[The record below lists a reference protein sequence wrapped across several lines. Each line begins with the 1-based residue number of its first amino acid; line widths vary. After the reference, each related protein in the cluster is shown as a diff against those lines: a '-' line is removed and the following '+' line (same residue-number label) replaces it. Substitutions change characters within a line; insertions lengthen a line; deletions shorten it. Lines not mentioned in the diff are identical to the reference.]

1 MTARRIIGIVRRV
14 WVTTGGLLLMAM
26 PVYAWWTYAP
36 RLPDGSLV
44 SDAGVL
50 VERGDYLRFTPR
62 HVTGRPGLL
71 WVAGCLVP
79 AEAYAPLG
87 HAVAARG
94 YPVVIYGLPWRCA
107 PFPTQQAR
115 ADADLRRLLLA
126 SPSRWV
132 LGGHSKG
139 AVFVSQIAATPPA
152 SLLGVI
158 IAGSTHPRD
167 VDLSRSALEIAK
179 VVATAD
185 GIAPLD
191 VSESRRNLL
200 PAGTA
205 WHRHRRRQSLAVRLV
220 RHTAG
225 RRHRADHT
233 QAAARTAAARGA
245 DRVRSRRDERA
256 RREKVKRDKAP
267 CVPCSPCPFFA
278 FARRR

>member
-1 MTARRIIGIVRRV
+1 MNAQRIIGIVRRI
-14 WVTTGGLLLMAM
+14 WVTTGALLLVAT

-62 HVTGRPGLL
+62 RVTGRPGLL

-94 YPVVIYGLPWRCA
+94 YPAVIYGLPWRCA
-107 PFPTQQAR
+107 PFPSQQAR

-191 VSESRRNLL
+191 VSQSRRNLL

-205 WHRHRRRQSLAVRLV
+205 WHVIDGGNHSQFGWYGTQLGDGTARITRTQQHEQLLHAVLTVLA
-220 RHTAG
+220 
-225 RRHRADHT
+225 
-233 QAAARTAAARGA
+233 
-245 DRVRSRRDERA
+245 RVETNGHG
-256 RREKVKRDKAP
+256 VKK
-267 CVPCSPCPFFA
+267 
-278 FARRR
+278 